1 MQDHLSYFC
10 FFLLLKSYSQV
21 KQWHRKYELFAQK
34 LAKPPLEFLE
44 HARTHTRDCYDGTS
58 QLTPNKSISYINF
71 FTEKLSGV
79 IELWQ
84 VPKNTFLSRKN

>member
-1 MQDHLSYFC
+1 MT
-10 FFLLLKSYSQV
+10 
-21 KQWHRKYELFAQK
+21 QK
-34 LAKPPLEFLE
+34 VRIICTKTCETATWVLE

-84 VPKNTFLSRKN
+84 VPKNTFLSLKN